1 MRVRSQRAG
10 TIRFYTA
17 ADPTRVRAQDVP
29 EALAMAESAAALDAW
44 CRRRWGK
51 RSQLMEAALG
61 GRSAAYLDALD
72 GWQSGRQP
80 SLAELLERAGRRREE
95 TWRSVA

>member
-1 MRVRSQRAG
+1 
-10 TIRFYTA
+10 
-17 ADPTRVRAQDVP
+17 
-29 EALAMAESAAALDAW
+29 
-44 CRRRWGK
+44 
-51 RSQLMEAALG
+51 MEAALG